1 MEQIKYK
8 TLTGNF
14 AICSLS
20 LNEELPAWIF
30 DSVFYN
36 ISKTNTEICIVCETK
51 VIPFG
56 IKKNDNWN
64 IISIQALQ
72 NVSMKDVT
80 AKFSA
85 ALAAAKIDFYVIA
98 TYDKDHFMIKEENLK
113 KAIRTLKK
121 TGFQIENL

>member
-1 MEQIKYK
+1 MKNCLHGYLILYFTTSQNQHRNLYC
-8 TLTGNF
+8 LRN
-14 AICSLS
+14 
-20 LNEELPAWIF
+20 
-30 DSVFYN
+30 
-36 ISKTNTEICIVCETK
+36 K

-85 ALAAAKIDFYVIA
+85 ALAAAKIDF
-98 TYDKDHFMIKEENLK
+98 M
-113 KAIRTLKK
+113 
-121 TGFQIENL
+121 